1 MIKVDQLALFGN
13 IMETPKTE
21 IDVCVSH
28 EIERVRNGDSMK
40 NVPNGD
46 STESVWNWGSME
58 SVRLASFV

>member
-46 STESVWNWGSME
+46 PLRVCEIIRANNGVSKKEKT
-58 SVRLASFV
+58 